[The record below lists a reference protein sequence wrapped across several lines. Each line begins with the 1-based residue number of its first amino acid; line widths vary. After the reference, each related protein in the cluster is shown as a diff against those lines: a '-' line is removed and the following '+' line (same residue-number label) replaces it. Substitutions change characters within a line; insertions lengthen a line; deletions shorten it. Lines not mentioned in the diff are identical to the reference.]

1 MNKIKKIVRQHYLT
15 IIAIILVIIAI
26 YGPISYYL
34 KEINLISYQKTTDLR
49 VVFFD
54 MSLYQGAY
62 LVFLPPI
69 AVMLIIIDNWY
80 NKFKNGN
87 IKNYLTRQ
95 SYKQFRKNLFLS
107 TAKTALIYPLILLI
121 FLIISFIISKS
132 GNNPV
137 ATIENS
143 LSYSDYNAWA
153 YHHFFL
159 YIIRSSLLLYIQG
172 LMVSFFPLIFLNRIK
187 NKVLLILFSYITWIV
202 SILLL
207 YAVPYMLLDIY
218 FNYKINNTYLNYYSF
233 LMYYNLAMNYYL
245 YLFSLSS
252 FTIFLFFINYL
263 LIYNKKE
270 KVVLQNEKEMV

>member
-1 MNKIKKIVRQHYLT
+1 MKKKLYTNYHSQNHIMKVFNMKLHKNIWRKPMNINKRQKLLL
-15 IIAIILVIIAI
+15 ILV
-26 YGPISYYL
+26 YT
-34 KEINLISYQKTTDLR
+34 NL
-49 VVFFD
+49 
-54 MSLYQGAY
+54 
-62 LVFLPPI
+62 
-69 AVMLIIIDNWY
+69 
-80 NKFKNGN
+80 
-87 IKNYLTRQ
+87 
-95 SYKQFRKNLFLS
+95 
-107 TAKTALIYPLILLI
+107 LLI
-121 FLIISFIISKS
+121 FLIVSFIISKS
-132 GNNPV
+132 GSNPV

-233 LMYYNLAMNYYL
+233 LMYYNLDMNYYL